1 MNANS
6 YDAYLK
12 PQYTLQI
19 IEMTPGVPLLPGD
32 WVVTGAGKHVV
43 VVYDGNTSQVIDV
56 SSKDSKNQTTL
67 RKYNFGLGKRIIR
80 VVDKKK
86 NN

>member
-1 MNANS
+1 
-6 YDAYLK
+6 
-12 PQYTLQI
+12 
-19 IEMTPGVPLLPGD
+19 MTPGVTLLPGD
-32 WVVTGAGKHVV
+32 WVVKGPKTHVV
-43 VVYDGNTSQVIDV
+43 VIYDGNTSQVIDV

-67 RKYNFGLGKRIIR
+67 RPKNLQEYKRIIR